1 MIKMINVKKNLE
13 SKNIRNDMKKNF
25 KEALKNESFKKLV
38 SSINIDRETIVKNVS
53 SLLISSKEFGNCEK
67 CKGLPA
73 CKNEMAG
80 YAYMPSVRN
89 ETLSFCYKPC
99 KYKKKLDKNTEYL
112 NNISLFEMP
121 KEIKNAKMK
130 DIYKDDKNRFD
141 VIKYLIKFMKD
152 YEKGK
157 EVKGLYLHGNF
168 GCGKTYLISAMFNEL
183 ASKGIKSAIVYYPEL
198 LRKLK
203 ASFNTNYNETYERIK
218 RAPLLLLDDVGAENT
233 TVWGRDEVLGPLI
246 QYRMSENLPTFFTSN
261 LDLNA
266 LSNHFSTTKD
276 KVDEVKA
283 ARIMERIKQ
292 LTVEEKM
299 VSENL
304 RR

>member
-1 MIKMINVKKNLE
+1 MIDMKKKLE
-13 SKNIRNDMKKNF
+13 SKNIHNNYKKNF
-25 KEALKNESFKKLV
+25 KDALKKESFKSLV
-38 SSINIDRETIVKNVS
+38 SSVNADEEALMKNTS
-53 SLLISSKEFGNCEK
+53 NFLISSEEFSNCLK
-67 CKGLPA
+67 CKGLPT
-73 CKNEMAG
+73 CKNEMVG

-89 ETLSFCYKPC
+89 ENLSFCYKPC
-99 KYKKKLDKNTEYL
+99 KYKKKLEKNTEYL
-112 NNISLFEMP
+112 NNIYLFEMP
-121 KEIKNAKMK
+121 KEIREAKMK
-130 DIYKDDKNRFD
+130 YIYKDDKNRFNT
-141 VIKYLIKFMKD
+141 IKYLVRFMDD
-152 YEKGK
+152 YKKEKQ
-157 EVKGLYLHGNF
+157 VKGLYLHGNF
-168 GCGKTYLISAMFNEL
+168 GCGKTYLVSAMFNEL
-183 ASKGIKSAIVYYPEL
+183 AMSGVKSAIVYYPEL

-203 ASFNTNYNETYERIK
+203 ASFNTNYNDIYEKIK
-218 RAPLLLLDDVGAENT
+218 KSPLLLLDDIGAENT

-266 LSNHFSTTKD
+266 LPNHFSTTKD